1 MKSYW
6 KTTVFNRYGGEMWLY
21 TLIATVDA
29 ILAIFSAGDRNSR
42 FFRRPLW
49 HPHDGARH
57 DRGTMWKPEG
67 PPRGRREWGIARA
80 LVENLERRASTRA
93 SSSGPWRSERRSH
106 ALASSA
112 AASVS
117 ASSSQLQVWSAW
129 SARHFFLPPPAAGRE
144 QSCGWDAQRLCP
156 KVATPC
162 GEVRKNKTK
171 KRKSW

>member
-42 FFRRPLW
+42 FFRRSLW

-67 PPRGRREWGIARA
+67 PPRGRRERGIARA
-80 LVENLERRASTRA
+80 LVGNLERRASTRA

-129 SARHFFLPPPAAGRE
+129 SARHFFFRR
-144 QSCGWDAQRLCP
+144 RLQGGSSPVGGTRKGCAL
-156 KVATPC
+156 KWRLRVARS
-162 GEVRKNKTK
+162 EKQNKK
-171 KRKSW
+171 A